1 MIINKYTVWTDAH
14 HAWIEVPKREVK
26 QLGLLDKI
34 STYSFE
40 KGDNL
45 YLEEDID
52 GKMFL
57 DRINEDIFEL
67 DERYEEESRVRKYKP
82 YKGGLQ

>member
-1 MIINKYTVWTDAH
+1 MIINKYTVWTDPS

-26 QLGLLDKI
+26 ELGLLDRI
-34 STYSFE
+34 STFSFE

-45 YLEEDID
+45 YLEEDVD
-52 GKMFL
+52 GAMFL

-67 DERYEEESRVRKYKP
+67 DERYEDESRVRKYKP